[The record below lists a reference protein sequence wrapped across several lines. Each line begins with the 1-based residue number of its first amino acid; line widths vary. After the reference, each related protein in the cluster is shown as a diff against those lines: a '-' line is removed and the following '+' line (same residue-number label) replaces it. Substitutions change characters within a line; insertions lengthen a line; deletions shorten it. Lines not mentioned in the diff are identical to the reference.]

1 MSARKKTRRPGAGRS
16 HRKGRSRGA
25 LRRLLAPLVL
35 VAVVLSA
42 VAVGG
47 VLVLVTGRDGG
58 PPPPIPN
65 TAVIVDH
72 LSLTAPSP
80 QFVESATDTLEKAG
94 YTVDYYPGEE
104 ITVDFYR
111 DLQTRGYELIVFRTH
126 SSRITGEWRGEV
138 FDETVFH
145 TSEPY
150 DQAKYVDEQRDM
162 SLGQVYA
169 REDGPRYFGVGAGF
183 VRSSMRGN
191 FDGSTVIMMGCNG
204 LFTDTTARA
213 FLDRGAEAV
222 ISWDSDVS
230 ASHTDV
236 ATERLLELLVAEG
249 LTPEEAVAQTAAEL
263 GPDPSF
269 EAELRVL
276 TSEG

>member
-1 MSARKKTRRPGAGRS
+1 MSRRKRLKRPEKGGPHGR
-16 HRKGRSRGA
+16 GPPRGA
-25 LRRLLAPLVL
+25 PRRLLVRFALI
-35 VAVVLSA
+35 AVVFSV

-47 VLVLVTGRDGG
+47 VILLSSGG
-58 PPPPIPN
+58 PPGPHPN

-72 LSLTAPSP
+72 LSLSAPNP
-80 QFVESATDTLEKAG
+80 RFVESATNTLEKAG

-104 ITVDFYR
+104 VTVDFYR
-111 DLQTRGYELIVFRTH
+111 GLQTRGYKLIVFRTH
-126 SSRITGEWRGEV
+126 SSRITGEWGGQIY
-138 FDETVFH
+138 DETVFF

-150 DQAKYVDEQRDM
+150 DLTKYVDEQRDV

-169 REDGPRYFGVGAGF
+169 YEGAPRYFGVGAGF
-183 VRSSMRGN
+183 VRSSMRGG
-191 FDGSTVIMMGCNG
+191 FDGAIVIMMGCNG

-230 ASHTDV
+230 AAHTDA
-236 ATERLLELLVAEG
+236 ATERLLEHLLLDG
-249 LTPEEAVAQTAAEL
+249 LTPEDAVAQTAAEL

-276 TSEG
+276 TSGG